1 MSHHLCHPRQACAAF
16 HVSEGEITAGSDGN
30 HLQGIRDRLVRVKGH
45 MGVGGGPGSALPWA
59 ISQAP
64 PPCTSHSSELIFM
77 VSVVVCW
84 FLSEQWTERE
94 NSSGMESHAFCQ
106 ELEGSGS
113 NGID

>member
-16 HVSEGEITAGSDGN
+16 HVSGGEITAGSDGN
-30 HLQGIRDRLVRVKGH
+30 HLQGIRDRLVVSRTTRRV
-45 MGVGGGPGSALPWA
+45 GPGTALPWA

-64 PPCTSHSSELIFM
+64 RPCTSHSPELIFM

-106 ELEGSGS
+106 ELEGSSS